1 MNCKPSSALI
11 TTNGGTVLM
20 YDFPTVEMIA
30 KLAGT
35 ADLKKKKNIGYL

>member
-20 YDFPTVEMIA
+20 YDFTTVEMIA